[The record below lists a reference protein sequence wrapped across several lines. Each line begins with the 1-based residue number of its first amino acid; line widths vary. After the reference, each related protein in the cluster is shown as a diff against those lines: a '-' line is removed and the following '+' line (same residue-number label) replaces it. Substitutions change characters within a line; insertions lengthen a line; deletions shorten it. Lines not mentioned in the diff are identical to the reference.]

1 MSIYIIADLHLS
13 FCHSKPMD
21 IFGVNWEEHDKKIKN
36 DWTSKVKQD
45 DLVVIPGD
53 FSWEMNLE
61 DTYEDFK
68 YLDRLPG
75 MKILLKG
82 NHDYWWTTLNKMN
95 NFMKENNFNTIRFLH
110 NNSYSYGDYI
120 IVGTRG
126 WNLFNTPEDE
136 KIYKR
141 EVDRLEISIK
151 DGINKYG
158 EDKQIIAFMHY
169 PPIIKE
175 NLSSMSK
182 NFGFIN
188 LMNKYSIKKCFYGHI
203 HNSFID
209 VVEGEIKGVNLKL
222 ISADYLNFKLYKL

>member
-1 MSIYIIADLHLS
+1 MSIYVIADLHLS
-13 FCHSKPMD
+13 FCHPKPMD
-21 IFGVNWEEHDKKIKN
+21 IFGTNWEKHEEKIKN
-36 DWTSKVKQD
+36 DWISKVKQD

-61 DTYEDFK
+61 ETYEDFK
-68 YLDRLPG
+68 YLDTLPG

-95 NFMKENNFNTIRFLH
+95 NFIKESNFNTIKFLH
-110 NNSYSYGDYI
+110 NNSYSYEKYI

-126 WNLFNTPEDE
+126 WNLFNTTEDE

-158 EDKQIIAFMHY
+158 KNKEIIVFMHY
-169 PPIIKE
+169 PPITKE
-175 NLSSMSK
+175 NLSSISK
-182 NFGFIN
+182 KNDFIN
-188 LMNKYSIKKCFYGHI
+188 LMNKYSIKRCFYGHI
-203 HNSFID
+203 HNSYTD

-222 ISADYLNFKLYKL
+222 ISADYLDFKLYNI